1 VKWRASTAA
10 EIATLRHRWI
20 AIARSAGHTGT
31 TPVKFRDY
39 YEILGVARDASAD
52 EIRKA
57 FRQLARK
64 HHPDVAADK
73 STAEEKFKEIN
84 EAYEVLGDP
93 DKRKKYDTLGAHWK
107 HSGDFGPPAGGDG
120 AFRSREDGAYH
131 FEGTGFSDFFESF
144 FGSRGSR
151 GPSPRGSRASSTSR
165 SPRRGRDIESEIM
178 VTLDEVLHGSERSLV
193 IQASGQANSG
203 ERKTVRIRIP
213 KGVAAGQTI
222 RCAGLGEAGTAGGT
236 PGDLFLRVHLE
247 RHPDFQVDGH
257 DLYYELRLAPWESLL
272 GATVPVRTPHGETK
286 IKVPPG
292 TEAGTEFRLSGK
304 GLPTGQSGGHGNLF
318 AVARV
323 VTPTRASDDELVH
336 WRALAAISTFNP
348 R

>member
-1 VKWRASTAA
+1 M
-10 EIATLRHRWI
+10 
-20 AIARSAGHTGT
+20 
-31 TPVKFRDY
+31 KFRDY
-39 YEILGVARDASAD
+39 YEILGIPRDAGPD

-57 FRQLARK
+57 FRKLARK
-64 HHPDVAADK
+64 HHPDVATDK

-93 DKRKKYDTLGAHWK
+93 AKRKKYDALGANWK
-107 HSGDFGPPAGGDG
+107 HAGDFGPPPGGDG
-120 AFRSREDGAYH
+120 AFRHWDGGGAGEAGGDYH

-151 GPSPRGSRASSTSR
+151 GPTSRRDRASRESKI
-165 SPRRGRDIESEIM
+165 PRRGRDIESEIM
-178 VTLDEVLHGSERSLV
+178 VTLDEVMHGAERSLV
-193 IQASGQANSG
+193 MQATGGPIAG

-222 RCAGLGEAGTAGGT
+222 RCAGLGEAGTAGGP
-236 PGDLFLRVHLE
+236 PGDLFLSVHLE
-247 RHPDFQVDGH
+247 RHPDFRVDDH
-257 DLYYELRLAPWESLL
+257 DLYYELRLAPWEALL
-272 GATVPVRTPHGETK
+272 GATVPVPTPHGQAR

-292 TEAGTEFRLSGK
+292 TESGTEFRLSGK
-304 GLPTGQSGGHGNLF
+304 GLPAGRDGGFGSLF

-323 VTPTRASDDELVH
+323 VAPTSASEEDLIH
-336 WRALAAISTFNP
+336 WKALAANSTFNP